1 MLGIYI
7 VELFEKIVREYGLSL
22 YNTNVA
28 IYAVNMNEAL
38 NAPRI
43 IKYIYSQPIFL
54 EIRRVDVN
62 KVGFTLKNRFGREI
76 IWIYHNEDYNGLKE
90 STQYAIQQI
99 KKYRYK
105 LKLEDIRKEFI

>member
-1 MLGIYI
+1 M
-7 VELFEKIVREYGLSL
+7 ELFERIVKEYGLSL
-22 YNTNVA
+22 YIQNVA

-54 EIRRVDVN
+54 EILRVDVN
-62 KVGFTLKNRFGREI
+62 KVRFTLKNRFGREI
-76 IWIYHNEDYNGLKE
+76 RCIYHNEDYKDLKE
-90 STQYAIQQI
+90 STQYAVQQI

-105 LKLEDIRKEFI
+105 LKLEDIRKDFI